1 MAVCPTTA
9 KTTLRI
15 ELDRMGSGPRDD
27 LFAKFG
33 RMPQPSGARQRS
45 TSCYLRRCAHLPYI
59 LHVRA
64 DADISTTRWNWSYPP
79 KRGIMRKLVEV
90 AFLADVTQDAPVN

>member
-1 MAVCPTTA
+1 MTVCPTTA

-27 LFAKFG
+27 LFAKIG

-45 TSCYLRRCAHLPYI
+45 TSFYLRQCAPLPYI

-64 DADISTTRWNWSYPP
+64 DADISTTRWHRSYPP
-79 KRGIMRKLVEV
+79 KRGIMRNLVEF
-90 AFLADVTQDAPVN
+90 AFLEDVTQDARVN